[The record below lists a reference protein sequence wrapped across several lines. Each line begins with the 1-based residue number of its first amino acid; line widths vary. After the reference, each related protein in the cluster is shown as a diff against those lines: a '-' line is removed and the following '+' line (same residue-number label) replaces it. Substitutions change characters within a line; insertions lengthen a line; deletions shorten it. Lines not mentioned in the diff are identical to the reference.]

1 VSYSRTGFHAS
12 AYSTTTMAG
21 VHFDQLTSRNGL
33 LMIIQIV
40 CGVLLFSIGYSL
52 YGGSDAMR
60 WLRLCAFLFYANGAM
75 LLLSSVISGGGIEGN
90 FYHKLY
96 HFVALVLYIGLPVWS
111 IIDGDPKRSND
122 TGRYWGVIAISFVAA
137 FVHGAHGVFNLRG

>member
-1 VSYSRTGFHAS
+1 
-12 AYSTTTMAG
+12 M
-21 VHFDQLTSRNGL
+21 VHFDQLTTRNGL

-40 CGVLLFSIGYSL
+40 CGVLLFSVGYNL
-52 YGGSDAMR
+52 YGYGYINSDALR
-60 WLRLCAFLFYANGAM
+60 WLGLAAFLFYANGAM
-75 LLLSSVISGGGIEGN
+75 LLLSAVISGGGIEGN

-111 IIDGDPKRSND
+111 IIDGDPKRTNEKAK
-122 TGRYWGVIAISFVAA
+122 YWGVIAISFIAA